1 MISAQSVCFQRGR
14 RTVLADVSL
23 ALAPGRVVVAIGPN
37 GAGKSTLL
45 KLLAGELRPSSG
57 TVTVGERT
65 LGSVPVTELARIRAV
80 MPQAAPDAF
89 SLTVHEIVRL
99 GAIAGGARDP
109 DGTAE
114 AALAAVG
121 LDGWGGRRAKALS
134 GGERQ
139 RVAFARALAQV
150 PAPADQSGART
161 LLLDEP
167 TASLDLARQ
176 LALLERAKDF
186 AGCGGAVFIVLH
198 DLNLAAEF
206 ADEVVVLENGR
217 VVLAGAPS
225 PNLFERIVSQVYG
238 VPGAASRVPANGMAF
253 VLPQARVSARA

>member
-1 MISAQSVCFQRGR
+1 MISARSVRFDRGPR
-14 RTVLADVSL
+14 AVLTDVSL
-23 ALAPGRVVVAIGPN
+23 SLAPGRVVVAIGPN

-57 TVTVGERT
+57 AVTIAGRA
-65 LGSVPVTELARIRAV
+65 LASVPVTDLARMRAV
-80 MPQAAPDAF
+80 MPQAAPGAF

-99 GAIAGGARDP
+99 GAMAGGARDP
-109 DGTAE
+109 DRTAE
-114 AALAAVG
+114 AALADVG
-121 LDGWGGRRAKALS
+121 LAGWGGRLAMALS

-150 PAPADQSGART
+150 PTPADGGGART

-176 LALLERAKDF
+176 LALLERAKAF
-186 AGCGGAVFIVLH
+186 ARSGGAVFIVLH

-206 ADEVVVLENGR
+206 ADEVVVLDNGR
-217 VVLAGAPS
+217 VVLAGP
-225 PNLFERIVSQVYG
+225 PRPDLFERIVAQVYG
-238 VPGAASRVPANGMAF
+238 VPGAASHVPANGMAF
-253 VLPQARVSARA
+253 VLPQARFAARV